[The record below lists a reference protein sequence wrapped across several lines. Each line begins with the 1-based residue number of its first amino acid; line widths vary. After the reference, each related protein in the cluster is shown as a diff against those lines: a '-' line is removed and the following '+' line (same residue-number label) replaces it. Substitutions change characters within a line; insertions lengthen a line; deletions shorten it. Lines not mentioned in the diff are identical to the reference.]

1 MENALQLRKKRINK
15 LLLFFGLV
23 LVCMTGCKNYD
34 EEPETCN
41 LIADIKD
48 SIKNYKA
55 ELKFKTPVMW
65 TDFSET
71 YIQVYQFEPMTIGLA
86 KDVSIKRDDQDN
98 EFIEMVRFNYTI
110 PMEEIIR
117 QKNEVE
123 IACSHIIDGINKC
136 NSDQE
141 KVDLI
146 IENLISD
153 FEYDDLQEDSN
164 SIYSALCKKQANCQ
178 GISKAFFLLCNRSGI
193 KVGYCIGK
201 LDGYP
206 HMWNY
211 VFINDQKTQVDVL
224 GEALN
229 IDEKNRV
236 LDNYVEYE

>member
-1 MENALQLRKKRINK
+1 MVSVLQLQRRKISRF
-15 LLLFFGLV
+15 LLVLGLV
-23 LVCMTGCKNYD
+23 LVCLTGCKTSD
-34 EEPETCN
+34 EEPETYD
-41 LIADIKD
+41 LIAELKD
-48 SIKNYKA
+48 SIRNNKT
-55 ELKFKTPVMW
+55 ELEFKTPVMW
-65 TDFSET
+65 TDFSEA

-98 EFIEMVRFNYTI
+98 EFVEMVRFNYTI
-110 PMEEIIR
+110 PMEEMIQ

-123 IACSHIIDGINKC
+123 IACSYIIDGINKC

-146 IENLISD
+146 IKNLISD

-178 GISKAFFLLCNRSGI
+178 GISKAFFLLCNRTGI

-224 GEALN
+224 GKALD